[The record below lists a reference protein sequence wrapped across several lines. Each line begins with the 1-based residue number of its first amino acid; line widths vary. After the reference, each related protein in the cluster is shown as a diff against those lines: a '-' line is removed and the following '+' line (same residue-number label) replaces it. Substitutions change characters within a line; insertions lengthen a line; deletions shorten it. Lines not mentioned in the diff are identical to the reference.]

1 MHQFWFPRSHFTCV
15 CEKNPVVSKMK
26 SSLSSSEIMSLPIKW
41 TVVVSACGLCL
52 QGEDFI
58 SNVGYEVICQ
68 RLNDGRRT
76 CKDMEDLLKMRWAHA
91 QHVRALWPQPTST
104 GKCFSS
110 VVVILCLGQR
120 QRRNMAKSW
129 SPLRAK
135 LEDYT
140 KSGVCMCVFITVQ
153 DIVPRTAEAF

>member
-1 MHQFWFPRSHFTCV
+1 MHHLYSPCSIKSFHWSAYLKSQTVGNRMEGDFKQLHASVLISEITLHLCV
-15 CEKNPVVSKMK
+15 WKKLSLQTVVSKMK

-76 CKDMEDLLKMRWAHA
+76 CKDMEDLLKMRWAHV

-110 VVVILCLGQR
+110 VVV
-120 QRRNMAKSW
+120 
-129 SPLRAK
+129 
-135 LEDYT
+135 
-140 KSGVCMCVFITVQ
+140 VCV
-153 DIVPRTAEAF
+153 